1 MKDIRWEQIHVILL
15 SWHFSL
21 FRMPPSS
28 IWKPD
33 ILMYN
38 RYSKEQK
45 YLIFDTFTLRTLL
58 YVFYRYLIRE
68 NIFIG
73 NINGNNIVML
83 QRERG
88 VWWNLSDQCGRHQ
101 WRDVHLYSARYYSW
115 RYYSFNDPIENKCW
129 YFAQGFSSLRVKLTS
144 PGSHLTTRTVCW
156 SLEVGRTM
164 DSM

>member
-1 MKDIRWEQIHVILL
+1 MEYISVSITLHFPNFRSGTIAIWCGMKL
-15 SWHFSL
+15 STVWWKISGGNKSIYFCLWHFL
-21 FRMPPSS
+21 YFRMPPSS

-45 YLIFDTFTLRTLL
+45 YLIFETFTLRTLL

-88 VWWNLSDQCGRHQ
+88 VWWNLSDQCGGHQ
-101 WRDVHLYSARYYSW
+101 WRDVHLYSARYPQ
-115 RYYSFNDPIENKCW
+115 RNLGVII
-129 YFAQGFSSLRVKLTS
+129 LLMVL
-144 PGSHLTTRTVCW
+144 
-156 SLEVGRTM
+156 
-164 DSM
+164 